1 MPRLLVLM
9 ILPVLFGTS
18 ISTMA
23 QATGDYRLH
32 AGDQLEVSVWQ
43 EEGLI
48 RTLIVRPDGK
58 FSFPLAG
65 EVQAAGRTVAEVQV
79 DLETRLKRYIAEPVV
94 TLTVT
99 DVLGN
104 RVYVIGQVTK
114 PGAYVMNPSLS
125 VLQALSLAGG
135 TTPFAKTDDII
146 ILRGTGAAQRVLSF
160 RYGQISSGRSL
171 EQNVQLEGG
180 DVVVVP

>member
-1 MPRLLVLM
+1 VSSLLH
-9 ILPVLFGTS
+9 
-18 ISTMA
+18 A
-23 QATGDYRLH
+23 QQPNDYRLH

-43 EEGLI
+43 EEGLV

-65 EVQAAGRTVAEVQV
+65 EVAAAGRTVAEVQA
-79 DLETRLKRYIAEPVV
+79 DLESRLKKYIAEPVV

-99 DVLGN
+99 EVGGN

-125 VLQALSLAGG
+125 ILQALSLAGG
-135 TTPFAKTDDII
+135 MTPFAKLDDIMI
-146 ILRGTGAAQRVLSF
+146 IRGTGSGQRVMPF
-160 RYGQISSGRSL
+160 RYGQVSGGRNL

-180 DVVVVP
+180 DVVLVP